1 MIDKIEYQNKQAFQ
15 NDEDIPENQK
25 VTDLDMNEIKK
36 VVNNNAEELN
46 STNEKV
52 ALGFKPAFVYKGSV
66 NTYSELASIVAVN
79 GDIYTV
85 NDEGKNYV
93 YNGTKWI
100 EYNDNIDINT
110 LEEQINN
117 LGQSLNNIIDNL
129 STTIA
134 NAILEKDKLKYPIG
148 KIIMQ
153 TTNTNPST
161 YLGFGEWVLW
171 GKGKVPVGVNTNDT
185 DFNTVEKEVGSKT
198 VNIKHSHE
206 YGISIPYYYGMPGGE
221 RVTSGVGVYDY
232 EKNKYAGFAQGSEDE
247 KVDTRI
253 NNSVQSS
260 VKTVNA
266 DIAKSTGKTSSAG
279 STNINVI
286 QPSITCYMFKRVS

>member
-15 NDEDIPENQK
+15 NDEDIPKNQK

-117 LGQSLNNIIDNL
+117 LEQSLNNIIDNL
-129 STTIA
+129 PATIA

-153 TTNTNPST
+153 TINTNPSI

-171 GKGKVPVGVNTNDT
+171 GKGKVPVGVDTDDT
-185 DFNTVEKEVGSKT
+185 DFNTVEKVLGSKT
-198 VNIKHSHE
+198 VDIPKHSHDFR
-206 YGISIPYYYGMPGGE
+206 IAFPFYYGEILGE
-221 RVTSGVGVYDY
+221 NSTEAAGAFDY
-232 EKNKYAGFAQGSEDE
+232 KEQKY
-247 KVDTRI
+247 
-253 NNSVQSS
+253 
-260 VKTVNA
+260 
-266 DIAKSTGKTSSAG
+266 
-279 STNINVI
+279 
-286 QPSITCYMFKRVS
+286 P